1 MTTLCILY
9 AGGTIGMVPGKQGL
23 EPRPGVMNA
32 ALAPLIPAGID
43 WELVEYAP
51 LIDSS
56 NAAPADWGRLA
67 ADLAARRERYD
78 GFVVLHGTDTLAHTA
93 SALAF
98 LLPGFGKPVAVTGSM
113 RPLFEP
119 GSDAPAN
126 VALAIAAASHE
137 RLAEVVVP
145 FAGRVWRGCRVR
157 KADSASDDAFV
168 APNDAPLYADGRWFP
183 ERLLAVDAAGF
194 RPRAT
199 RLDRDVAL
207 LWLAPGATVTA
218 AAQTLALPGLA
229 GAVLVGYGAGNVP
242 DRLAPALAQAAAR
255 GVVLASVTQAWR
267 GGVAPGCYAA
277 SAALA
282 AAGAVPCG
290 DMTPEAAL
298 AKLTV
303 LLSDLDDA
311 GAVRAAMAAV
321 ACGERRAA
329 A

>member
-1 MTTLCILY
+1 MKKICILY
-9 AGGTIGMVPGKQGL
+9 AGGTIGMVPGAQGL
-23 EPRPGVMNA
+23 EPRPGVMNE
-32 ALAPLIPAGID
+32 ALAPLVPAGID
-43 WELVEYAP
+43 RELVEYAP

-56 NAAPADWGRLA
+56 NAAPSDWGRLA
-67 ADLAARRERYD
+67 ADLAERRDRHD
-78 GFVVLHGTDTLAHTA
+78 GFVVLHGTDTLAYTA

-113 RPLFEP
+113 RPLFEA

-126 VALAIAAASHE
+126 VALALAAAAHD
-137 RLAEVVVP
+137 RLNEVVVP
-145 FAGRVWRGCRVR
+145 FAGRIWRGCRVR
-157 KADSASDDAFV
+157 KVDSARDDAFM
-168 APNDAPLYADGRWFP
+168 APNDEPLYADGHWFA
-183 ERLLAVDAAGF
+183 ERLLPADGDF
-194 RPRAT
+194 RPRPLGMA
-199 RLDRDVAL
+199 RKVAMI
-207 LWLAPGATVTA
+207 WLSPGATVEA
-218 AAQTLALPGLA
+218 AAQTLAWPELA

-303 LLSDLDDA
+303 LLAETEDA
-311 GAVRAAMAAV
+311 GAVRAAMARI
-321 ACGERRAA
+321 ACGERAA
-329 A
+329 